1 MYCFRT
7 GDPFSGW
14 HMAPELI
21 ATGTVVGLHVWKR
34 NMSLSM
40 IGGTLV
46 YMLLIRTVF
55 V

>member
-1 MYCFRT
+1 
-7 GDPFSGW
+7 
-14 HMAPELI
+14 MAPELI
-21 ATGTVVGLHVWKR
+21 AAGTVVGLHVWKR